1 MPDFIYVR
9 GHRKGCPI
17 SVRVQRGVSDSIGVQ
32 KWVPDSTGGTE
43 MDAQFYISRG
53 QKGVPDFGKGTERGV
68 R

>member
-1 MPDFIYVR
+1 MGTEMGGRY
-9 GHRKGCPI
+9 
-17 SVRVQRGVSDSIGVQ
+17 
-32 KWVPDSTGGTE
+32 STGGTE